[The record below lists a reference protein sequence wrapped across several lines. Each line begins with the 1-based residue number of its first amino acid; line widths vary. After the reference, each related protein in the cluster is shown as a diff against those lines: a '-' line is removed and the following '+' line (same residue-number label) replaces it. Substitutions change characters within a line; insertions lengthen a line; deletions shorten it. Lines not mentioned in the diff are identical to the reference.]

1 MDEKVLERLVI
12 DREVGE
18 LSADASRLLE
28 AYLEVSTEHA
38 DLAKSVPATIAL
50 ARRAVGSGQVPAVEA
65 MPPLSSRAAAG
76 RQAGSA
82 PYRSVMN
89 AAPGPRAWPRG
100 LTVAAAILVAF
111 FLGSRAGPESEPAG
125 LTGGQITRR
134 STETRDAGGFW
145 SYNRLQESRAGRPAG
160 SIPRIKWTTPLGPPR
175 VGEQT

>member
-1 MDEKVLERLVI
+1 MDEKVLERLLI

-50 ARRAVGSGQVPAVEA
+50 ARRAVGSGQVPPAET
-65 MPPLSSRAAAG
+65 MPPLTNRVVAG
-76 RQAGSA
+76 RRGESL
-82 PYRSVMN
+82 PTRLTKG
-89 AAPGPRAWPRG
+89 AAPWPRAWPRG
-100 LTVAAAILVAF
+100 LAVAAAILVAF
-111 FLGSRAGPESEPAG
+111 FLGSRAGPQPGPAG
-125 LTGGQITRR
+125 LTSRHITRL